1 MHNSR
6 SYVDFEECIFVGVKK
21 ILTGLSHPET
31 STNVF
36 LILFCHE
43 GQINQAN
50 VSEIIKFRY
59 DMEIILTKLWQRR
72 KINECVL
79 EIEYFDFRLMLEA

>member
-50 VSEIIKFRY
+50 VSGIIKFRY
-59 DMEIILTKLWQRR
+59 DMEKILTKLWQR
-72 KINECVL
+72 KKLTNVFLKWNISTFVCC
-79 EIEYFDFRLMLEA
+79 